1 MPKVAIIIGST
12 SDKKAGDEAVEIL
25 KEFGVEF
32 DYKVLSAHR
41 NPDELDAFIKST
53 DAEVFIAI
61 AGLSAAL
68 PGFIASKTIRPVIG
82 VPINVKLEGLDAFLS
97 MAQMP
102 SGIPVAT
109 VGVDNAKNGA
119 YLALEILALKYPD
132 IRDKL
137 LEKRG
142 LKK

>member
-1 MPKVAIIIGST
+1 MPKVAVIIGST

-82 VPINVKLEGLDAFLS
+82 VPLNVKLEGLDAFLS

>member
-1 MPKVAIIIGST
+1 MPKVAVIIGST

>member
-1 MPKVAIIIGST
+1 MPKVAVIIGST

-97 MAQMP
+97 MTQMP

>member
-1 MPKVAIIIGST
+1 MPKVAVIIGST

-32 DYKVLSAHR
+32 DYKILSAHR